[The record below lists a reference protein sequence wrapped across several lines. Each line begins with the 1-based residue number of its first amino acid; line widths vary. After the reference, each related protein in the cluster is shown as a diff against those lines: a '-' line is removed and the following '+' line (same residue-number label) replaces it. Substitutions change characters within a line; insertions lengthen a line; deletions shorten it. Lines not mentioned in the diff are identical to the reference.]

1 MVVLNL
7 MRIGIVQTGKR
18 MKDRKMCAMRRR
30 EDNSQKFEM
39 RNDGISNAITTCSKD
54 AFTIG
59 KVENMASVEDY
70 LVKDY
75 GVFKLSVRECGRL
88 QGLMDA
94 DIDKMMAVNSRTQC
108 YKQIGNAIAIPVLM
122 GIFSQLNIKGVPA
135 WNDMTEEE
143 RQALIDTTRDYEP
156 CKYD

>member
-1 MVVLNL
+1 
-7 MRIGIVQTGKR
+7 
-18 MKDRKMCAMRRR
+18 MRRR

-75 GVFKLSVRECGRL
+75 GVFKLSPRECLRL
-88 QGLMDA
+88 MSVKDS
-94 DIDKMMAVNSRTQC
+94 DTDKILATVSKSQA
-108 YKQIGNAIAIPVLM
+108 YKQAGNSIVVSVLM
-122 GIFSQLNIKGVPA
+122 AIFSQLNIKGVKM
-135 WNDMTEEE
+135 WNDMSEEE
-143 RQALIDTTRDYEP
+143 RQALVDTTRDYEP